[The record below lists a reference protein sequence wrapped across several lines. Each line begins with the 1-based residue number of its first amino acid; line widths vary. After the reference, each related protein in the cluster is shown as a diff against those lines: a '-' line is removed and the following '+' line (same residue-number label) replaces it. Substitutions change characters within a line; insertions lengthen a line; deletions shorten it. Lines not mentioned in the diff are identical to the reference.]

1 MKKNEIIIIFILFLT
16 VPIFSGEKQDIINAL
31 KLAKLNEHINMTEE
45 QIASYLIMEK
55 SMREMNLK
63 FIVERKKIIEKV
75 KETVESKG
83 MDDVD
88 KIIMDLEHHEKER
101 INEQWQIRKKFL
113 KKLNNEQKLKFIIF
127 EYRFRKQL
135 QENLLMRKIKPG
147 G

>member
-127 EYRFRKQL
+127 EYRFRRQL